1 MKTYI
6 PITENSEYREVYDSY
21 MQTVDNLNDIDFLYS
36 SMLSNGQVFFKD
48 SGIYGTVNGQS
59 ALRNTNIYIPREYID
74 NFRISDFVLYTRA
87 TNELITLD
95 INCNLANYRDNKVHY
110 LYVVLDHNGTYEVW
124 DDMFQSDETK
134 ILFARFIISTTG
146 DSKQFYMMLPFAGS
160 ADYIKGNQFYQVTD
174 GLRVQVVNANTKRLT
189 VSKAKIR
196 FSAINFDDKA
206 SPDCIEIDHEGNA
219 LPIRYVYWDSN
230 SNLPRVDWDSAQSYE
245 LKLNKI
251 MNYSTGTM
259 SSVANGSFSIQKFYY
274 DVYTGCIVAMYG
286 NTSYNTREGAILAI
300 DSVMSYP
307 LPDGIEY
314 LIPIACIVMQNTSDP
329 ISDANFRIINLD
341 YNEQEVL
348 DSDTFTRQQAAEAV
362 AKANQAESD
371 VASLSSVLSTHTG
384 NRANP
389 HRVRVDQLLKS
400 DGTAGPIDDSL
411 TGISLAQILAQ
422 AGSSASG
429 TYYPISGGTITG
441 STSIAGTLTVAGK
454 TTLAATDTGALKV
467 SGDISFDSEN
477 RNLGAS
483 NKRLGYLYA
492 KNISASLTSY
502 LAGIDTSG
510 NITPTSNGNYYLGS
524 TNNRWYAGYINN
536 LYANG
541 SVTGGTGAFTNL
553 SASGTLSV
561 TGNLTANGSTNTV
574 NGKLVVNNGSSN
586 DGLDVTGRI
595 FARNNIQCN
604 GALGVGGAL
613 TVSGNTTVSGSLT
626 ASGITCN
633 GTLQMGNNQRI
644 NVNNG
649 YVVIGS
655 YSLRLG
661 SSGSIPTTYGYG
673 IW

>member
-21 MQTVDNLNDIDFLYS
+21 MQTVDNLNDVDFLYS
-36 SMLSNGQVFFKD
+36 SMLSNGQVFFKNND
-48 SGIYGTVNGQS
+48 VYGTVNGQP

-74 NFRISDFVLYTRA
+74 DFRISDFILYTRA

-95 INCNLANYRDNKVHY
+95 INCNLANYRDNKIHY
-110 LYVVLDHNGTYEVW
+110 LYVILDPNGTYEVY

-134 ILFARFIISTTG
+134 ILFARFIIDTTG
-146 DSKQFYMMLPFAGS
+146 DSKQFYIMLPFAGS

-189 VSKAKIR
+189 VSNAKIR

-206 SPDCIEIDHEGNA
+206 SPDCIEIDHGGNA
-219 LPIRYVYWDSN
+219 LPIRYVYWDATSN
-230 SNLPRVDWDSAQSYE
+230 IPRVDWDEATSYT

-259 SSVANGSFSIQKFYY
+259 SSVATGSFSIQKFYY
-274 DVYTGCIVAMYG
+274 DVYTRCIVAMYG
-286 NTSYNTREGAILAI
+286 NASYNTREGAILAI

-362 AKANQAESD
+362 AKANQAESE
-371 VASLSSVLSTHTG
+371 VASLSSILSTHTG

-411 TGISLAQILAQ
+411 TDITLAQILAQ
-422 AGSSASG
+422 AASG
-429 TYYPISGGTITG
+429 ASNLYYSKNGGTISG
-441 STSIAGTLTVAGK
+441 NASITGTLTVAGK
-454 TTLAATDTGALKV
+454 TTLEATDTGALKV
-467 SGDISFDSEN
+467 SGSISFDSEN
-477 RNLGAS
+477 RTIGAS

-502 LAGIDTSG
+502 LADVSCNGNVTPNYSNSYALGNSNYRWSSGYFVDLNVSGTLTGNYINASNNLTAGGYVSAGTDVYGANKLYSASGDIYTGSG
-510 NITPTSNGNYYLGS
+510 NIYTISGNIS
-524 TNNRWYAGYINN
+524 A
-536 LYANG
+536 
-541 SVTGGTGAFTNL
+541 GGTMTCSGQLWTKSTFRCDST
-553 SASGTLSV
+553 ASFS
-561 TGNLTANGSTNTV
+561 
-574 NGKLVVNNGSSN
+574 
-586 DGLDVTGRI
+586 GRI
-595 FARNNIQCN
+595 
-604 GALGVGGAL
+604 
-613 TVSGNTTVSGSLT
+613 T
-626 ASGITCN
+626 ASGGINCN
-633 GTLQMGNNQRI
+633 SSLDMANNQRI

-649 YVVIGS
+649 YIVIGG

-661 SSGSIPTTYGYG
+661 SDGSIPTTYGYG

>member
-21 MQTVDNLNDIDFLYS
+21 MKTVDNLNSTDFLYG
-36 SMLSNGQVFFKD
+36 SMLSNGQVFFKED
-48 SGIYGTVNGQS
+48 NIYGTVNGQP
-59 ALRNTNIYIPREYID
+59 AYRNTNITIPRQYID
-74 NFRISDFVLYTRA
+74 DFRISDFILYTRA
-87 TNELITLD
+87 TNELIILD
-95 INCNLANYRDNKVHY
+95 INCNLASYRDNKVHY
-110 LYVVLDHNGTYEVW
+110 LYVILDHNGTYEVY

-134 ILFARFIISTTG
+134 ILFARFIIGTNG
-146 DSKQFYMMLPFAGS
+146 DSKQFYIMLPFAGS

-230 SNLPRVDWDSAQSYE
+230 SNVPRVDWDSATSYD

-251 MNYSTGTM
+251 MNYTTGTI
-259 SSVANGSFSIQKFYY
+259 SGLASGNFSIQKFYY

-286 NTSYNTREGAILAI
+286 NASYNTREGAILAI

-314 LIPIACIVMQNTSDP
+314 LIPIACIVMQNTTDP

-371 VASLSSVLSTHTG
+371 VASLSSALSTHTG

-411 TGISLAQILAQ
+411 TEITLAQILAQ

-429 TYYPISGGTITG
+429 TYYPISGGAITG

-477 RNLGAS
+477 RVLGAS

-502 LAGIDTSG
+502 LAGIESSG
-510 NITPTSNGNYYLGS
+510 NIIPTSNGSYNLGS
-524 TNNRWYAGYINN
+524 ANNRWYVGYINA
-536 LYANG
+536 LYANS

-561 TGNLTANGSTNTV
+561 TGNLTANGGTNTV

-586 DGLDVTGRI
+586 DGLDVTGRVL
-595 FARNNIQCN
+595 ARNNIQCN
-604 GALGVGGAL
+604 GALA
-613 TVSGNTTVSGSLT
+613 VSSTSTFGSSAT
-626 ASGITCN
+626 FN
-633 GTLQMGNNQRI
+633 GTATFSSYTDVKGQLDVENEIYIER
-644 NVNNG
+644 NG
-649 YVVIGS
+649 YLRMGS

-661 SSGSIPTTYGYG
+661 SSGTIPTTYGYG